1 MATPKWRP
9 GHLYPPGSIV
19 VPRTEPSAGTVE
31 PIENAGFETGDLTG
45 WQILDGNW
53 YVSNAEQGA
62 FEGQYELV
70 TRTEPEDEIVSTT
83 RVEVST
89 GDSVTASC
97 MMKPTRGSDRGTVR
111 IYWYGSDG
119 NPLPGRPFD
128 ENAHNTS
135 GHIQGTGGWRRSS
148 ITRQVPAGARYMAVG
163 CWARKYTGSYFG
175 VDQFQWTYTVSQP
188 QQGLQYRAVQPAA
201 GYSADVEPAW
211 PGVLGEQVV
220 DNEVI
225 WEAISISRVV
235 YEARPILVSGD
246 TEPDWPT
253 EVGGSVADN
262 TIRWQAIDPVTR
274 DENCPHSKIVAIAKF
289 KVYAGDG
296 DIVRYTATLSP
307 QDWTTEKD
315 AGYLGTGVQQ
325 NGANAVAVL
334 NLYRANLIVMNATT
348 FQQWQID
355 PDPAMM
361 DLLDTMDGI
370 GSIHHL
376 AAQPVGNELFYLSNR
391 GVRTVGISGATNNL
405 RAGDIGMPVD
415 PIIARLMA
423 EAEAKGEPPL
433 GMYLPSMGQYWLAFN
448 REVPADGPDGPAI
461 GSARDLCPTLQ
472 PGQQYA
478 EVMVYTLAQVGEVGA
493 WSRYVFP
500 YPIDDWTQEGN
511 DLYVRDGDTVYRISE
526 EIGACDFIAAG
537 GDGGSGQTPSPFDA
551 LIQWPWLDM
560 GQPGSDKQIESFDI
574 VGYGE
579 CEVEFGYD
587 QSEPGWFTS
596 PYLLPADSVP
606 GTTIPMPLNAPS
618 YSVRLRYHGWNPEDP
633 GSQSQQHWGFNALGI
648 NFTR

>member
-1 MATPKWRP
+1 MATPKWQP
-9 GHLYPPGSIV
+9 GRLYPPGSLV
-19 VPRTEPSAGTVE
+19 VPRTDVVPGATALTN
-31 PIENAGFETGDLTG
+31 PGFEDGLTG
-45 WQILDGNW
+45 WGTIGGGAPPAGWHAESGTGEAYTGSGCARWSGPETDGEYLWNEAVLSVGPGTRVRAAA
-53 YVSNAEQGA
+53 YFHSSNA
-62 FEGQYELV
+62 
-70 TRTEPEDEIVSTT
+70 
-83 RVEVST
+83 
-89 GDSVTASC
+89 GDQI
-97 MMKPTRGSDRGTVR
+97 G
-111 IYWYGSDG
+111 
-119 NPLPGRPFD
+119 
-128 ENAHNTS
+128 
-135 GHIQGTGGWRRSS
+135 GHIAIVWFDQNGNQVGFQTGNEAGLGGWRSS
-148 ITRQVPAGARYMAVG
+148 SSPGAGWAAPAGARTARIGVGAYNLQGGIVRVDAVSLS
-163 CWARKYTGSYFG
+163 YTPYHQS
-175 VDQFQWTYTVSQP
+175 
-188 QQGLQYRAVQPAA
+188 GLQYKAVQPAA
-201 GYSADVEPAW
+201 GYSDTTEPVW
-211 PGVLGEQVV
+211 PGVLGQQVV
-220 DNEVI
+220 DNEVV
-225 WEAISISRVV
+225 WEAVSVSRVV
-235 YEARPILVSGD
+235 WEARPILKTGE
-246 TEPDWPT
+246 TEPAWPDVIGA
-253 EVGGSVADN
+253 EVADG
-262 TIRWQAIDPVTR
+262 TISWRASDPMTS
-274 DENCPHSKIVAIAKF
+274 DPNCPHSKIVAIAKF

-537 GDGGSGQTPSPFDA
+537 GDGGSGQTPAPFDA

>member
-1 MATPKWRP
+1 MATPKWQP
-9 GHLYPPGSIV
+9 GRLYPPGSLV
-19 VPRTEPSAGTVE
+19 VPRTAQGGSSQHITNPGFEDGDTGWNKGPGWSI
-31 PIENAGFETGDLTG
+31 IENPQAYEGNWFARYVGSGQAGLDTLATYAVTPGQRITLSSYYRAPGQGDGAGARVVLVWLDESNNIIRLDAPTENFWRTGDPN
-45 WQILDGNW
+45 NW
-53 YVSNAEQGA
+53 R
-62 FEGQYELV
+62 L
-70 TRTEPEDEIVSTT
+70 
-83 RVEVST
+83 
-89 GDSVTASC
+89 
-97 MMKPTRGSDRGTVR
+97 
-111 IYWYGSDG
+111 
-119 NPLPGRPFD
+119 
-128 ENAHNTS
+128 
-135 GHIQGTGGWRRSS
+135 SS
-148 ITRQVPAGARYMAVG
+148 ITASAPAGARRVRASFSATINKGGGY
-163 CWARKYTGSYFG
+163 
-175 VDQFQWTYTVSQP
+175 VDVDSFTWNYVP
-188 QQGLQYRAVQPAA
+188 PVAANLQYKAVQPAS
-201 GYSADVEPAW
+201 GYSDTVEPAW
-211 PGVLGEQVV
+211 PGVLGQQVV

-225 WEAISISRVV
+225 WEAVSVSRVV
-235 YEARPILVSGD
+235 WEARPILKTGA
-246 TEPDWPT
+246 TEPTWPDT
-253 EVGGSVADN
+253 IGSSVADG
-262 TIRWQAIDPVTR
+262 TISWRASDPMTK
-274 DENCPHSKIVAIAKF
+274 DENCPHSKVVAIAKF

-537 GDGGSGQTPSPFDA
+537 GDGGSGQTPAPFDA

>member
-1 MATPKWRP
+1 MATPKWQP
-9 GHLYPPGSIV
+9 GNLYPPGSIV
-19 VPRTEPSAGTVE
+19 VPRTEPSPGVVQ
-31 PIENAGFETGDLTG
+31 PIENSGFETGDLTG

-53 YVSNAEQGA
+53 YVSSTEQGA

-70 TRTEPEDEIVSTT
+70 TRTEPEDAIVSTT
-83 RVEVST
+83 RVEVRVADT
-89 GDSVTASC
+89 VTASC

-111 IYWYGSDG
+111 IYWYDADG
-119 NPLPGRPFD
+119 NPLPGRPFE
-128 ENAHNTS
+128 ENAHNTA

-175 VDQFQWTYTVSQP
+175 VDQFQWTYTVAQP

-211 PGVLGEQVV
+211 PGVLGQQVI
-220 DNEVI
+220 DNEVV
-225 WEAISISRVV
+225 WEAISISRIV
-235 YEARPILVSGD
+235 YEARPILVSGE
-246 TEPDWPT
+246 TEPEWPT

-262 TIRWQAIDPVTR
+262 TIRWETIDPVTK
-274 DENCPHSKIVAIAKF
+274 DENCPHSKVVAIAKF

-296 DIVRYTATLSP
+296 DIVRYTATLAP
-307 QDWTTEKD
+307 QDWSTEKD

-334 NLYRANLIVMNATT
+334 NLYRANLVVMNATT

-355 PDPAMM
+355 PDPALM

-391 GVRTVGISGATNNL
+391 GVRTVGVSGATNNL
-405 RAGDIGMPVD
+405 RAGDIGLPVD
-415 PIIARLMA
+415 PIVSQLMA
-423 EAEAKGEPPL
+423 EAEAKGVPPL
-433 GMYLPSMGQYWLAFN
+433 GMYLPSMGQYWLSFERVAG
-448 REVPADGPDGPAI
+448 DDTGP

-472 PGQQYA
+472 EGDQYA
-478 EVMVYTLAQVGEVGA
+478 EVMVYTLNQIGDVGA

-500 YPIDDWTQEGN
+500 FAIDDWAQEGN
-511 DLYVRDGDTVYRISE
+511 DLYVRDGDTVFRISE
-526 EIGACDFIAAG
+526 DIGSCDFMAP
-537 GDGGSGQTPSPFDA
+537 DMGSPAPFDGM
-551 LIQWPWLDM
+551 IQWPWLDM
-560 GQPGSDKQIESFDI
+560 GRPGDDKQMESFDI

-579 CEVEFGYD
+579 CSVEFGYD
-587 QSEPGWFTS
+587 QTAPGYFTS
-596 PYLLPADSVP
+596 PYRVPADTVP
-606 GTTIPMPLNAPS
+606 GTVVPMPLNSPS

-633 GSQSQQHWGFNALGI
+633 ESEAQRDWAFNAMGI
-648 NFTR
+648 NFSR